1 MLKKPTI
8 ADSTDVLRPHAQLG
22 SRSPRLPRG
31 QFRSRYSRD
40 PMAAGRRVAG
50 ADGVSASHHTVA
62 VPHHPKNIGGIGI
75 SHRRMSGVVPQ
86 RLLPSPKA
94 AGIGTGVPCWRTHS
108 GTDQMPRILERA
120 LSPAFVN
127 SVTEPGLYADGGC
140 LYLQVTEGK
149 HYDKALL
156 KWVKNGR
163 INKSWVFKFRAG
175 KRERNMG
182 LGAVRTVGLSEARA
196 KARKLRQD
204 RLDGIDPLEER
215 NRARA
220 AVAVAAA
227 KTTTFDEC
235 AQAYMKAQE
244 AGWRNAKHASQWRNT
259 LSSYVSPVFGALP
272 VRDIDTALVLK
283 ALEPIWTTKPETAS
297 RVRGRIELVLD
308 WAKARGYR
316 EGGNPAQWKGHLK
329 NLLPATRKVAKVKH
343 LAAMPYLELPSFM
356 AALRAQEG
364 LAARALEFAVLT
376 ATRSG
381 EVLGAVWDE

>member
-1 MLKKPTI
+1 
-8 ADSTDVLRPHAQLG
+8 
-22 SRSPRLPRG
+22 
-31 QFRSRYSRD
+31 
-40 PMAAGRRVAG
+40 
-50 ADGVSASHHTVA
+50 
-62 VPHHPKNIGGIGI
+62 
-75 SHRRMSGVVPQ
+75 
-86 RLLPSPKA
+86 
-94 AGIGTGVPCWRTHS
+94 
-108 GTDQMPRILERA
+108 MPRILERA

-356 AALRAQEG
+356 AALRA
-364 LAARALEFAVLT
+364 
-376 ATRSG
+376 
-381 EVLGAVWDE
+381 